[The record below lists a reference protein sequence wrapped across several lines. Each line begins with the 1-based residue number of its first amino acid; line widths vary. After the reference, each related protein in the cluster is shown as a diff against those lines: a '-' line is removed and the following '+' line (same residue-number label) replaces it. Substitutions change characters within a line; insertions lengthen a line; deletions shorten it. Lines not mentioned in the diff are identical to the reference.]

1 MSASQ
6 TSMACLPPWASR
18 GRPEPNYDSIVSAW
32 LLWAIAAVLLSVGE
46 IFTPGMFFLGPV
58 ALAAVAAAVVA
69 LLGVGVALQLVVFIA
84 GSIATVAF
92 LRPIARR
99 HLHMPAALRT
109 GTAALEGTKAVVL
122 QRVDVN
128 GGRVRIGGEEWSA
141 RAYIEDQ
148 VFEPGTRVEV
158 VKIEGATALVYE

>member
-1 MSASQ
+1 V
-6 TSMACLPPWASR
+6 P
-18 GRPEPNYDSIVSAW
+18 AW
-32 LLWAIAAVLLSVGE
+32 LIWAIAAVLLSVGE
-46 IFTPGMFFLGPV
+46 FLSPGMFFLGPV
-58 ALAAVAAAVVA
+58 ALAAVAAAAVA
-69 LLGVGVALQLVVFIA
+69 LFDVGVVGQLLAFII

-92 LRPIARR
+92 LRPIAKR

-141 RAYIEDQ
+141 RAYMEDQ
-148 VFEPGTRVEV
+148 VLEPGTRVEV

>member
-1 MSASQ
+1 M
-6 TSMACLPPWASR
+6 P
-18 GRPEPNYDSIVSAW
+18 AW
-32 LLWAIAAVLLSVGE
+32 LIWAIVAVLLTVGE
-46 IFTPGMFFLGPV
+46 IFTPGLFFLGPV
-58 ALAAVAAAVVA
+58 ALAAVGAALVALFGPGVVA
-69 LLGVGVALQLVVFIA
+69 QLFVFIA

-109 GTAALEGTKAVVL
+109 GTAALEGTKAIVL
-122 QRVDVN
+122 QRVDAS

-141 RAYIEDQ
+141 RAYMEDQ
-148 VFEPGTRVEV
+148 VLEPGTRVEV